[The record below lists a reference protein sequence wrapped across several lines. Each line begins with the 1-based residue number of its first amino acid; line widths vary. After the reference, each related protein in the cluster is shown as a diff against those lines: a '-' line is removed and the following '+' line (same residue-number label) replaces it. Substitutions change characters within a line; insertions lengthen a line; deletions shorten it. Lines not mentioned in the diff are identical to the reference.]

1 MNFRLA
7 RAHPEL
13 ILLTAAAISAVNV
26 LVALGMVHVGS
37 VPLAVVNVSLASV
50 IGILARELVPAEPSS
65 AAPSEVRAHEPL
77 GDSTG

>member
-13 ILLTAAAISAVNV
+13 ILLTSTAISAVNV
-26 LVALGMVHVGS
+26 LVALGVVHMGS
-37 VPLAVVNVSLASV
+37 VPLAVSNVGLASV
-50 IGILARELVPAEPSS
+50 IGILARELVPAEPAS
-65 AAPSEVRAHEPL
+65 AAPADGRAHEPL

>member
-13 ILLTAAAISAVNV
+13 ILLAAAAISAVNV
-26 LVALGMVHVGS
+26 LVALGLVHMGS
-37 VPLAVVNVSLASV
+37 VPLAVINVGLASV
-50 IGILARELVPAEPSS
+50 IGILARELVPAELPK
-65 AAPSEVRAHEPL
+65 AAPAEGRAHEPL